1 MIMTETNLLKEAPKR
16 LLSVDAFRALTMLC
30 MIFINDLSGVKGMPD
45 WMDHAKGFEDRMGF
59 ADTIFPAFLFIVGLS
74 IPLAINRKMQKG
86 ESFTA
91 IAFSI
96 LSRSFALIVMGFFHV
111 NMEDYSSTSILPEA
125 VWEILITLS
134 FFLIW
139 LDYSPTMSNLK
150 KYILI
155 GTGWLILLLMAFLF
169 VGGKHGETHG
179 LEPSWWGIL
188 GIIGWG
194 YLVCAFV
201 YYLTK
206 GKLLAMII
214 ALVVFAVI
222 NIVEHIMHLRGHLWV
237 IRDASSEFLITAG
250 IVISLWYTHM
260 VQKGYSASLW
270 LWLFISGCASIAAG
284 LIIRPYAAGISKIR
298 STPAWIFICI
308 GISIL
313 VFELMIFLVDY
324 KGKKNWFKLIW
335 PAGTATLTCYLLPYL
350 QVGFLRLFHINYP
363 AAINNGIGGFI
374 RSWATAFIIVII
386 GGFLERRRLKLKI

>member
-1 MIMTETNLLKEAPKR
+1 MTESSLLKEAPKR

-45 WMDHAKGFEDRMGF
+45 WMDHAKGFEDSMGF

-86 ESFTA
+86 ESFGS
-91 IAFSI
+91 ISFSI

-111 NMEDYSSTSILPEA
+111 NLEEYSSTAILPEA
-125 VWEILITLS
+125 VWEILITIS

-139 LDYSPTMSNLK
+139 LDYSPTLSNLK
-150 KYILI
+150 KYLLI
-155 GTGWLILLLMAFLF
+155 ALGWLILLLMAFLF
-169 VGGKHGETHG
+169 VGGRKGETHG

-201 YYLTK
+201 YFLAK
-206 GKLLAMII
+206 GKFPAMII
-214 ALVVFAVI
+214 ALVVFAAI
-222 NIVEHIMHLRGHLWV
+222 NIIEHMHVHIHLWV
-237 IRDASSEFLITAG
+237 INDASSEFLITAG
-250 IVISLWYTHM
+250 IVVSLWYAMM
-260 VQKGYSASLW
+260 VKKGFNAALW
-270 LWLFISGCASIAAG
+270 LWLLVTGCASIAAG
-284 LIIRPYAAGISKIR
+284 LLIRPYAAGISKIR
-298 STPAWIFICI
+298 STPAWILICI

-313 VFELMIFLVDY
+313 VFEIMIYLVDY
-324 KGKKNWFKLIW
+324 KGKKNWFKIIW

-350 QVGFLRLFHINYP
+350 QVGILRVCHVHYP
-363 AAINNGIGGFI
+363 SIINNGIGGFI

-386 GGFLERRRLKLKI
+386 GGFLEKRRLKLKV